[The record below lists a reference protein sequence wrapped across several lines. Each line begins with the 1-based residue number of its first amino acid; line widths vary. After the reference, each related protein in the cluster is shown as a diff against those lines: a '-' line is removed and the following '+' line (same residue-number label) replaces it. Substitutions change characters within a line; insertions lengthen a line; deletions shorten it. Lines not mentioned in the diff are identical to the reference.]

1 MDLVKL
7 QNTCKKKL
15 NKNCWGVQGCHIS
28 CCNHIP
34 QIHKKIPQSCTVM
47 RQPKSPN
54 PQLQPINLQ
63 FINCSRAI
71 LQSPC
76 IPARI
81 MSGKT
86 NFSGGQICLWERGGG
101 QSCDKSTVK
110 LLTTAAFC
118 DMLTVDC
125 LFIDCL
131 HLYLPLE
138 HSRTF
143 FLRLTTAQA
152 PVVFVGKLSFLQGF

>member
-1 MDLVKL
+1 MVWFHCNTVTALNIFKTTGLSAKHFLRRLV
-7 QNTCKKKL
+7 N
-15 NKNCWGVQGCHIS
+15 
-28 CCNHIP
+28 
-34 QIHKKIPQSCTVM
+34 
-47 RQPKSPN
+47 QPKSPPN
-54 PQLQPINLQ
+54 PSTFSLL
-63 FINCSRAI
+63 SSSHLAI
-71 LQSPC
+71 QQELCQEKL
-76 IPARI
+76 IFQV
-81 MSGKT
+81 GK
-86 NFSGGQICLWERGGG
+86 FVCGRGGGG

-152 PVVFVGKLSFLQGF
+152 PVVFVGKLSFL